1 MRIKLTHCPKYEFN
15 MTKNTEN
22 EHRREPRYSCI
33 TIPLLYSAQNNSI
46 MKDMGQK
53 LYQAAAVD
61 LSLSGLAFDIDKP
74 LLNGDKILV
83 LLDKPDEYLHEELM
97 TEVRWCRELPSGQYR
112 IGVVIDDS
120 SQPIQKNAVP
130 EINFNAE
137 RTAPAEIET
146 FCPACKKKST
156 FIFVAYQP
164 VLVNKGVMPLYDCSL
179 CGTTR
184 SLTGIIR

>member
-1 MRIKLTHCPKYEFN
+1 MVANAKH
-15 MTKNTEN
+15 EN
-22 EHRREPRYSCI
+22 RRETRYSCI
-33 TIPLLYSAQNNSI
+33 TIPLLYSAQNDSI

-53 LYQAAAVD
+53 LYHAAAVD
-61 LSLSGLAFDIDKP
+61 LSLSGLAFDVDKP
-74 LLNGDKILV
+74 LLTGDKILV

-112 IGVVIDDS
+112 VGVVIDAS
-120 SQPIQKNAVP
+120 SQSIQKHAVAD
-130 EINFNAE
+130 INFKAE
-137 RTAPAEIET
+137 RTTPVEVET
-146 FCPACKKKST
+146 YCPACHKKTT

-164 VLVNKGVMPLYDCSL
+164 VLVNKGVMPLYDCSS